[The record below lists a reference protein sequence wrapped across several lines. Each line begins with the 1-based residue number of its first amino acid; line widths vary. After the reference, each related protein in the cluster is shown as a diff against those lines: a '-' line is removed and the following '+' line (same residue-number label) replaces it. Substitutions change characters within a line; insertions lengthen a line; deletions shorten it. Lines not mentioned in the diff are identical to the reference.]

1 MKTNSLRIPAG
12 TINNSTYLTDPMDM
26 RNFVTYGIQ
35 ITFTGAAVTVTA
47 KLQESLDGTNWKDI
61 ASSSVSVVAA
71 GSHVWKGTGFGLG
84 FVRASLAETASQPVG
99 YSGLMIAKDR

>member
-12 TINNSTYLTDPMDM
+12 TINSSTYLSDAMDM

-35 ITFTGAAVTVTA
+35 ITFTGASVTVTA

-61 ASSSVSVVAA
+61 SGSSVAVAAA

-84 FVRASLAETASQPVG
+84 FIRASLQETAAAAVG
-99 YSGLMIAKDR
+99 YSGLMIAKEY